1 MPVITPAN
9 TKGGVGKTT
18 TAIFLASEYT
28 RAGRGVTVVDLD
40 KQGSASAWA
49 DKAADRDVAL
59 PFAVE
64 VSNIRRLS
72 RLVDEKGSDHVLI
85 VDTPPGDS
93 AVIEGA
99 IDASDFVVIPV
110 SPSEMD
116 TDRLWETIPT
126 VRDNQF
132 YGCLVTSAVLH
143 TNLLKDILQVLDD
156 NQVSRFTTVVRRAQR
171 YPKAV
176 GYRPGPDP
184 TYADVMAEIE
194 AAL

>member
-18 TAIFLASEYT
+18 TAIYLASEYS
-28 RAGRGVTVVDLD
+28 RAGRDVTLVDLD
-40 KQGSASAWA
+40 KQGSSSAWA
-49 DKAADRDVAL
+49 DKATDRGAPL
-59 PFAVE
+59 PFQVE

-72 RLVDEKGSDHVLI
+72 RLVDEKGSGHVVI

-110 SPSEMD
+110 SPSELD

-126 VRDNQF
+126 VRDHQL

-143 TNLLKDILQVLDD
+143 TNLLRDVLQVLDA
-156 NQVSRFTTVVRRAQR
+156 NEVSRFKTLVRYAQR
-171 YPKAV
+171 YRQAV
-176 GYRPGPDP
+176 GYRPRPDS
-184 TYADVMAEIE
+184 TYADVVAEIE